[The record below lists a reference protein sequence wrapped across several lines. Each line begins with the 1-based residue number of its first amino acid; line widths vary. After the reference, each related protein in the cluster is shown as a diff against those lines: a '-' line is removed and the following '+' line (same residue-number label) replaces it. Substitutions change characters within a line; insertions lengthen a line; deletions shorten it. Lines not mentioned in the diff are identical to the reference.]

1 MNVHNFAVI
10 CYIFVAN
17 LLRGVIET
25 RKCEETG
32 TNNMAI
38 QKIVIVGGGT
48 AGWMAAAALSRLK
61 SGRPLEIQLIESEQ
75 IGTVGVGEAT
85 IPPLV
90 EFNQL
95 LGIDERE
102 MMSAVQGT
110 FKVGIQFENWG
121 QVGESYIHP
130 FGDYG
135 YGMGGIS
142 FHQIWQRLRQEGD
155 KRPIQVFNLE
165 TMAAYFGK
173 FARTADYQREDLPPM
188 NYAYHINAT
197 AYAGFLRQASEQRG
211 VVRREGKVTD
221 VSLDSDTGHVASVTM
236 DDGETISGDLF
247 VDCSGF
253 RGLLIEQALKTGYE
267 DWRHYLPCDRAVA
280 LPCNRDDG
288 SPPPP
293 FTKATAH
300 SAGWQ
305 WQVPLQ
311 NRNGN
316 GHVYCSEYM
325 DDDEAHSILVGN
337 LAGKPTAEPNFL
349 KFITGRRKKF
359 WNKNVVALGL
369 SAGFMEPLE
378 STSIHLINTGI
389 NKLIAILS
397 LEGITQTQEDAF
409 NRLTGKEYARIRD
422 FLILHYNA
430 TQRTDS
436 EFWNYCRTMDVPETL
451 TEKVELFK
459 SNGQIFREEDELF
472 TETSWAAVMMGQGIQ
487 MNGYSPVADSLD
499 AGAMKPEI
507 DGMEQS
513 IRYLVQQLPTHA
525 DFISRYCPAGPD

>member
-1 MNVHNFAVI
+1 MGI
-10 CYIFVAN
+10 
-17 LLRGVIET
+17 R
-25 RKCEETG
+25 
-32 TNNMAI
+32 
-38 QKIVIVGGGT
+38 KIVIVGGGT

-61 SGRPLEIQLIESEQ
+61 TGAPLDIQLIESEQ

-85 IPPLV
+85 IPPFV

-95 LGIDERE
+95 LDIDER
-102 MMSAVQGT
+102 SLLAAVQGT

-121 QVGESYIHP
+121 KIGDSYIHP
-130 FGDYG
+130 FGNYG
-135 YGMGGIS
+135 YDLGGIS
-142 FHQIWQRLRQEGD
+142 FHQIWHKMRKDGD
-155 KRPIQVFNLE
+155 KRPIQAFNLE

-173 FARTADYQREDLPPM
+173 FSRTADYQREDLPPM

-197 AYAGFLRQASEQRG
+197 AYAGFLRKDSEARG
-211 VVRREGKVTD
+211 VVRREGKVVD
-221 VSLDSDTGHVASVTM
+221 VTLDADCGYVSSVTM
-236 DDGETISGDLF
+236 DDQEVIEGDLF
-247 VDCSGF
+247 IDCSGF
-253 RGLLIEQALKTGYE
+253 RGLLIEQALNTGYE

-300 SAGWQ
+300 RAGWQ

-311 NRNGN
+311 HRNGN

-325 DDDEAHSILVGN
+325 EDDEALDILVN
-337 LAGKPTAEPNFL
+337 NMAGKPTADPNFL
-349 KFITGRRKKF
+349 RFVTGHRKKF

-389 NKLIAILS
+389 NKLISVLS
-397 LEGITQTQEDAF
+397 LEGITQAQEDAY
-409 NRLTGKEYARIRD
+409 NRLTIKEYARIRD

-430 TQRTDS
+430 TERDDS

-451 TEKVELFK
+451 TEKVELFRA
-459 SNGQIFREEDELF
+459 NGQIFREEDELF
-472 TETSWAAVMMGQGIQ
+472 TATSWAAVMMGQGIDMQ
-487 MNGYSPVADSLD
+487 GYSPIAGSLD
-499 AGAMKPEI
+499 PIAIKPEI

-513 IRYLVQQLPTHA
+513 IRYLVQHMPGHGEFLN
-525 DFISRYCPAGPD
+525 RYCPAPPT